1 MSNFFRKVER
11 NQLRKRKLLKCQQAR
26 EEYRKQ
32 RQEQAKKREAKN
44 DK

>member
-26 EEYRKQ
+26 EEDKKRRK
-32 RQEQAKKREAKN
+32 EKREAKA
-44 DK
+44 K